1 MILYHSYTIALDD
14 RDFAKVLK
22 NKNGPL
28 AQLAEQLIKSQLHLF
43 NLLFFL
49 ALKSHFLKIP

>member
-1 MILYHSYTIALDD
+1 MILYHSYTIAVDD
-14 RDFAKVLK
+14 RDFVKVLK
-22 NKNGPL
+22 NKSGPL
-28 AQLAEQLIKSQLHLF
+28 AQLAEQLTLNQLHFF